1 MQSLG
6 FNCTFNVANGPQT
19 ILVLPDINFSG
30 HKKANV
36 EIETVKCVEHCELL
50 SPPPNP

>member
-1 MQSLG
+1 MAQ
-6 FNCTFNVANGPQT
+6 A

-36 EIETVKCVEHCELL
+36 EIETVMWVEHCKLL
-50 SPPPNP
+50 SAPPNP